1 MADQKIMANNGESQ
15 PNATREVSLSTEVH
29 SSMVPGDFHEFMG
42 SQSKMYDTYSKRQET
57 IAKALGSKSP
67 LVS

>member
-1 MADQKIMANNGESQ
+1 MADQKMMANNGESQ
-15 PNATREVSLSTEVH
+15 PNMTREVSLDTSVH
-29 SSMVPGDFHEFMG
+29 NSMIPGDFHEFMG
-42 SQSKMYDTYSKRQET
+42 SQSKMYETYSKRQET